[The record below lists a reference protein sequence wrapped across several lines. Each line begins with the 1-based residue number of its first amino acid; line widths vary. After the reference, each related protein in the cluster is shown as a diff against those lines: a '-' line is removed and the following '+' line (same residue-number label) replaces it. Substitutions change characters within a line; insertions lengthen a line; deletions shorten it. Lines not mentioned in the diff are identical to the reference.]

1 MIKWEREAKTPKG
14 FEGVVKELKK
24 NPEVSNPWAIAWSM
38 KNKGIKPKSNENN
51 AMYKPIS
58 EGDMTGL
65 TSMSAK
71 GEGEA
76 EFEVE
81 KEKEG
86 VEIEIGMT
94 VATTKEAV
102 TQLKEIAKQIEE
114 GYTQGAFV
122 DGEWDLSK
130 EALGEIEPEPAAKP
144 EKKEKPEE
152 PIQEEGSY

>member
-1 MIKWEREAKTPKG
+1 MIKWEREAKTPPGYEK
-14 FEGVVKELKK
+14 VVKELKK
-24 NPEVSNPWAIAWSM
+24 NPKVDNEYAIAWSM
-38 KNKGIKPKSNENN
+38 KNKGIKPS
-51 AMYKPIS
+51 AMNKPIS

-102 TQLKEIAKQIEE
+102 TQLKEIAKQIED

-130 EALGEIEPEPAAKP
+130 EALGEIEPEPKP
-144 EKKEKPEE
+144 EKKEELEE
-152 PIQEEGSY
+152 VLQEEEEK